1 VEYPPAPAE
10 YSARHG
16 DYASADYAL
25 PRAPEST
32 PQPVGSGFPPAPPAS
47 DFNTGGPWGVGP
59 GHGAAVSMAPPAGM
73 APQRSQPMFHSAPHH
88 YSPSAP
94 TPAHVQQPA
103 SASSRGKQQQ
113 QHQQHQQGHQTQ
125 QEAPLDESKMSK
137 TQLKNKK
144 KHERAKEKKAKEL
157 RDQAEDAVLAWR
169 TSVLALPLT
178 NMGFPR
184 ERCYAA
190 VCACSDG
197 KSEVDLERC
206 VAWLLSDQLFRG
218 KHADLDISTDLQKM
232 SECEAAGFARQDIE
246 RAVLAHGG
254 DVDTACIALQSGSFT
269 VSAVSA

>member
-1 VEYPPAPAE
+1 MGGVPTPPAMATAPASMAPPPFLNMPPAEYATGPGTVEYPPAPAE

-32 PQPVGSGFPPAPPAS
+32 PQPIGSGFPPAPPES

-125 QEAPLDESKMSK
+125 QEAPLDE
-137 TQLKNKK
+137 
-144 KHERAKEKKAKEL
+144 
-157 RDQAEDAVLAWR
+157 
-169 TSVLALPLT
+169 
-178 NMGFPR
+178 
-184 ERCYAA
+184 
-190 VCACSDG
+190 
-197 KSEVDLERC
+197 
-206 VAWLLSDQLFRG
+206 
-218 KHADLDISTDLQKM
+218 
-232 SECEAAGFARQDIE
+232 
-246 RAVLAHGG
+246 
-254 DVDTACIALQSGSFT
+254 
-269 VSAVSA
+269 

>member
-1 VEYPPAPAE
+1 MYT
-10 YSARHG
+10 HG
-16 DYASADYAL
+16 
-25 PRAPEST
+25 
-32 PQPVGSGFPPAPPAS
+32 
-47 DFNTGGPWGVGP
+47 
-59 GHGAAVSMAPPAGM
+59 GAV
-73 APQRSQPMFHSAPHH
+73 PHH
-88 YSPSAP
+88 YSQAATDPSHVAP
-94 TPAHVQQPA
+94 MGGVSTQHDVAPERPAHETQP
-103 SASSRGKQQQ
+103 
-113 QHQQHQQGHQTQ
+113 TTT
-125 QEAPLDESKMSK
+125 EVPTKMSK

-246 RAVLAHGG
+246 RAVLA
-254 DVDTACIALQSGSFT
+254 
-269 VSAVSA
+269 